1 MVTSAVLASSKLK
14 LMANVVIKA
23 LKNQERQIV
32 RKANKGQNETT
43 SNSALDKQ
51 VKNTAQLALTAP
63 PTNTS
68 VPSMIYMSIEDINDK
83 FVAKVTDKHTYAFN
97 TEQMSVI
104 GEVLQRH
111 ISEPASYKRRIV
123 SEFLNI
129 ESILNIPLNEVIQK
143 FKVFNDNK

>member
-83 FVAKVTDKHTYAFN
+83 FMAKVTDKHTYAFN
-97 TEQMSVI
+97 IE
-104 GEVLQRH
+104 
-111 ISEPASYKRRIV
+111 SYKRRIV
-123 SEFLNI
+123 SELLNI

>member
-1 MVTSAVLASSKLK
+1 MTSAVLASSKLK

-68 VPSMIYMSIEDINDK
+68 VPGMIYMSIKDFNDK
-83 FVAKVTDKHTYAFN
+83 FVAKVTDKHACTCK
-97 TEQMSVI
+97 TEQFSVI
-104 GEVLQRH
+104 GEVLQGH
-111 ISEPASYKRRIV
+111 ISGPHTKLANN
-123 SEFLNI
+123 LNNGVAGDY
-129 ESILNIPLNEVIQK
+129 SGYPRGQA
-143 FKVFNDNK
+143 

>member
-51 VKNTAQLALTAP
+51 VENTAQLALTAS

-68 VPSMIYMSIEDINDK
+68 VPNMIYMSIEDINDK
-83 FVAKVTDKHTYAFN
+83 FVDKLTDKHTYAFN

-104 GEVLQRH
+104 GEVLRRH

-143 FKVFNDNK
+143 IQSLQ

>member
-68 VPSMIYMSIEDINDK
+68 VPSMLYMSIEDINDK
-83 FVAKVTDKHTYAFN
+83 FMAKVTDKTY
-97 TEQMSVI
+97 
-104 GEVLQRH
+104 LR
-111 ISEPASYKRRIV
+111 
-123 SEFLNI
+123 L
-129 ESILNIPLNEVIQK
+129 
-143 FKVFNDNK
+143 